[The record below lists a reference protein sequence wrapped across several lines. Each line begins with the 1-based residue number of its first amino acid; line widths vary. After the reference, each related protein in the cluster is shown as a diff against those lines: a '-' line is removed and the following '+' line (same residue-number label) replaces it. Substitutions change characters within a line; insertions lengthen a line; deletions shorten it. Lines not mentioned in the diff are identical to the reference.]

1 MSKQEQ
7 RIEIKS
13 SDDGLIEL
21 RFFDKP
27 RSNRY
32 YSWELLLNEANGL
45 AKWWDNGGACIKK
58 RELPVDGVRSGKV
71 LISMFT
77 LARVEV
83 RAIDRLGRS
92 GFRVYSIPRK
102 AVELLVVSLNEG
114 GQLRYSNSEKES
126 RTCSTRSS

>member
-1 MSKQEQ
+1 MGKQEQ

-21 RFFDKP
+21 RYFDKP

-32 YSWELLLNEANGL
+32 YSWELPLNEANDL
-45 AKWWDNGGACIKK
+45 AKWWDNGGACIRK

-71 LISMFT
+71 LISMSS

-92 GFRVYSIPRK
+92 GFRAYSIPRT
-102 AVELLVVSLNEG
+102 AVELLVVSLKEG
-114 GQLRYSNSEKES
+114 GQLRHSNSEKES
-126 RTCSTRSS
+126 RICSKRSS